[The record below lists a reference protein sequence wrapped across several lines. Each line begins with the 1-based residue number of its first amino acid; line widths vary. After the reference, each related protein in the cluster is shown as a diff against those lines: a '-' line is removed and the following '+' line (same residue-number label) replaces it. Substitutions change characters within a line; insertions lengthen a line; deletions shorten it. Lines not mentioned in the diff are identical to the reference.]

1 MSTFKSYLEGKGLSK
16 EVQKV
21 HYYHL
26 NAFINWTESENIET
40 ELSTYGELLS
50 YIKYVQKR
58 EVKQRTVQLYMNS
71 LQHYFAWIVQR
82 EIREDNP
89 AATIVVRG
97 IKRRTLYHI
106 LNKQE
111 LENLYSSFKLPEAD
125 QVNKNQNW
133 YKAAQ
138 LTAKRNKIIVGLMIW
153 QGLGTTELSRLKVED
168 VKLRE
173 GKIYIAGTRRSN
185 ERTLQLQAGQVLDIM
200 EYILKDRAELLQHV
214 GKESNKL
221 LISAGNSHRLNNAMT
236 IVMRKLREQN
246 DKVSSIKQIR
256 ASVII
261 HWLKIYN
268 LREVQYKAGHRYVSS
283 TEDYLINDLEDLTE
297 EIGKYHPIS

>member
-16 EVQKV
+16 EAQKV
-21 HYYHL
+21 HYRHL
-26 NAFINWTESENIET
+26 NVFINWTESENIET
-40 ELSTYGELLS
+40 ELTTYGELLS

-111 LENLYSSFKLPEAD
+111 LEQLYQSFKLPELDESKQAY
-125 QVNKNQNW
+125 NW
-133 YKAAQ
+133 YKAEQ

-153 QGLGTTELSRLKVED
+153 QGLGTTELSRLEVQD

-173 GKIYIAGTRRSN
+173 GVIYIAGTRKSN

-200 EYILKDRAELLQHV
+200 EYILKDRVELLQRIR
-214 GKESNKL
+214 KESNQL
-221 LISAGNSHRLNNAMT
+221 LISAGNSHRLNNAMVT
-236 IVMRKLREQN
+236 VMRKLREQS
-246 DKVSSIKQIR
+246 DKVSSVKQIR
-256 ASVII
+256 TSVIV
-261 HWLKIYN
+261 HWLKMYN
-268 LREVQYKAGHRYVSS
+268 LREVQYRAGHRYVSS
-283 TEDYLINDLEDLTE
+283 TENYLINDLEDLTE
-297 EIGKYHPIS
+297 EIGKYHPIT